1 MPAGLYERLSCQT
14 RLEAGEPRREDRH
27 GLGNTKPETGAV
39 SPPDGEG
46 GTVSRD
52 ASPVELMQGFGLNCG
67 MEFLLFF
74 VLVYK
79 EWLTNNGLLPRAV
92 IGEQ

>member
-74 VLVYK
+74 CF
-79 EWLTNNGLLPRAV
+79 GLQRV
-92 IGEQ
+92 VD